1 MVERRE
7 HEMVNLVVAAA
18 QAMQGIEP
26 VAGKVE
32 AAQLSKVRS
41 ALDAMAAGHARPG
54 GLDGLSADDVAQLE
68 ARMVDEVSKR
78 DLAFLDAR

>member
-1 MVERRE
+1 
-7 HEMVNLVVAAA
+7 MVNLVVAAA

-54 GLDGLSADDVAQLE
+54 GLDGCRPTTSPSS
-68 ARMVDEVSKR
+68 RPGWSTR
-78 DLAFLDAR
+78 